1 MWAGFASC
9 ALSTYNDIVDAKHP
23 RRFNALIY
31 RELDG
36 AQRRGNTMSNIQAIR
51 VHAHGGPDKMKLE
64 SIGLEAPAEG
74 MLRVRHTAI
83 GVNYIDTYHRS
94 GLYHVDL
101 PHGIGGEACG
111 IVEAVGSGVDE
122 TLVGQRVAYV
132 LGQPGSYATHRN
144 VAADRVVRVP
154 DGLDDKVVAASML
167 KGMTA
172 WYLLKR
178 VWPFQKGNDI
188 LVHAAA
194 GGMGLFLTRWG
205 THLGF
210 RIIGTAG
217 SKQKAQ
223 LARDAGATDVILYR
237 EESFPERVRA
247 LTDGKGVAG
256 VLDGV
261 GHDTFM
267 GSLES
272 LRTRGILVTFGNA
285 SGQPPEFAPGQLAPM
300 GSLYVTRPSLFHYIQ
315 ERQELET
322 AAADVF
328 KVLQDGI
335 IDGAP
340 HLEMPLAD
348 AAEVHRRL
356 EARETTGACV
366 LVP

>member
-1 MWAGFASC
+1 
-9 ALSTYNDIVDAKHP
+9 
-23 RRFNALIY
+23 
-31 RELDG
+31 
-36 AQRRGNTMSNIQAIR
+36 MSNIQAVR
-51 VHAHGGPDKMKLE
+51 VQAHGGPEVMKLE
-64 SIGLEAPAEG
+64 SLTLEEPSAG
-74 MLRVRHTAI
+74 MVRVRHTAV

-94 GLYHVDL
+94 GLYPVEL

-111 IVEAVGSGVDE
+111 IVEAVGPSVD
-122 TLVGQRVAYV
+122 TALIGQRVAYV
-132 LGQPGSYATHRN
+132 VGQPGSYATHRD

-178 VWPFQKGNDI
+178 VWPFEQGDDI

-194 GGMGLFLTRWG
+194 GGMGLLLTRWA
-205 THLGF
+205 THLGL
-210 RIIGTAG
+210 RVIGTAG
-217 SKQKAQ
+217 SEAKAQ

-237 EESFPERVRA
+237 EEKFPERVRE

-285 SGQPPEFAPGQLAPM
+285 SGQPPEFSPGQLAPM

-315 ERQELET
+315 ERQELEA

-328 KVLQDGI
+328 EALQDGV
-335 IDGAP
+335 IDGTP

>member
-1 MWAGFASC
+1 MF
-9 ALSTYNDIVDAKHP
+9 K
-23 RRFNALIY
+23 
-31 RELDG
+31 
-36 AQRRGNTMSNIQAIR
+36 IQAIQ
-51 VHAHGGPDKMKLE
+51 VHAHGGPERMNLE
-64 SIGLEAPAEG
+64 SIALEKPDKG
-74 MLRVRHTAI
+74 MVRVRHTAI

-94 GLYHVDL
+94 GLYPVDL

-111 IVEAVGSGVDE
+111 IVEAVGSGVDAS
-122 TLVGQRVAYV
+122 LVGQRVAYV
-132 LGQPGSYATHRN
+132 LGAPGSYATHRN
-144 VAADRVVRVP
+144 VSADRVVLVP
-154 DGLDDKVVAASML
+154 DGLDDKVVAAAML

-178 VWPFQKGNDI
+178 VWPFQKGDDI

-194 GGMGLFLTRWG
+194 GGMGLFLTRWA

-210 RIIGTAG
+210 RVIGTAG
-217 SKQKAQ
+217 SKEKAQ
-223 LARDAGATDVILYR
+223 LALDAGATDVILYR
-237 EESFPERVRA
+237 EEAFPERVRE
-247 LTDGKGVAG
+247 LTGGKGVAG

-285 SGQPPEFAPGQLAPM
+285 SGQPPEFSPGQLAPM
-300 GSLYVTRPSLFHYIQ
+300 GSLYVTRPSLFHYI
-315 ERQELET
+315 EARGELEA

-328 KVLQDGI
+328 LALKEGVLDGT
-335 IDGAP
+335 P
-340 HLEMPLAD
+340 HLEMPLD
-348 AAEVHRRL
+348 EAAEVHRRL